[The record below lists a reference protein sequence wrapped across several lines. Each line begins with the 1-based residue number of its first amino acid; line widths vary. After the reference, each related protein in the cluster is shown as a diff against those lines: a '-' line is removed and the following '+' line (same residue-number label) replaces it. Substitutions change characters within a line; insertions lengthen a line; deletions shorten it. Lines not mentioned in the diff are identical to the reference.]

1 MTLSGELQVTQ
12 QMGDWLVVENPELGQ
27 VFYNKVTGEISVDS
41 PSDIPQAVSTVASSN
56 KQRTLIKSG
65 LEPVQEVCEDLLTPM
80 ISPLAKEQLQTLL
93 LPGSV
98 PGPDVLLQSSQ
109 GWQGVDDLTSTHVSE
124 DKMATIQMLI
134 RACNADFKKGETQQ
148 RRLGRATHLKLN
160 GLQITRLQDLGQ
172 HCPRLRVLYAFDNKI
187 RSIEP
192 QASLRYLESC
202 YLQNNDLREMA
213 SWSQMLPH
221 LRVLNLSRNCIA
233 RLEGLNQ
240 CHALEDLNMSHQRL
254 MDGYRAQLLFCPQ
267 TLGGLCNLRTLDIS
281 GNGLED
287 LAGFGMLK
295 ALSRLDASENCLR
308 DVAAVAPVLRSST
321 ALAWLRLEGNPL
333 CRDTRYRDAV
343 IGEAEGPLSEVDGK
357 VVTDQQR
364 NMCRLIEKRRVQSS
378 ITSAR
383 VNSARGIPKSARS
396 SLAMA
401 GGMAVMSGL
410 S

>member
-1 MTLSGELQVTQ
+1 
-12 QMGDWLVVENPELGQ
+12 
-27 VFYNKVTGEISVDS
+27 
-41 PSDIPQAVSTVASSN
+41 
-56 KQRTLIKSG
+56 
-65 LEPVQEVCEDLLTPM
+65 
-80 ISPLAKEQLQTLL
+80 
-93 LPGSV
+93 
-98 PGPDVLLQSSQ
+98 
-109 GWQGVDDLTSTHVSE
+109 
-124 DKMATIQMLI
+124 
-134 RACNADFKKGETQQ
+134 
-148 RRLGRATHLKLN
+148 
-160 GLQITRLQDLGQ
+160 
-172 HCPRLRVLYAFDNKI
+172 
-187 RSIEP
+187 
-192 QASLRYLESC
+192 
-202 YLQNNDLREMA
+202 
-213 SWSQMLPH
+213 MLPH